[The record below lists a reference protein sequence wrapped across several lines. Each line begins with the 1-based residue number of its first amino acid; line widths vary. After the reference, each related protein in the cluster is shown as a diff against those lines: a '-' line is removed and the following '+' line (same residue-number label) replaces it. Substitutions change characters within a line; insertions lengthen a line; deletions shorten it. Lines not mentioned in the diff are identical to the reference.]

1 MGYVFEP
8 RGAGEI
14 RLWWLI
20 SDAKALRGGV
30 PIHRMQL
37 AASEVVLV
45 NHVLGSEDCAIHAAD
60 ALEFDRKLTTI
71 VA

>member
-8 RGAGEI
+8 RGACVFVLG
-14 RLWWLI
+14 WLI

-45 NHVLGSEDCAIHAAD
+45 NHVLGSEDCAMHAAD
-60 ALEFDRKLTTI
+60 VLEFDRKLTTV